1 MQFLKHGQNTPG
13 MDSIFRGIRG
23 FPVTAETESS
33 RHARQLP
40 LNPLCGHPVHPRA
53 LQPRPLAPLRA
64 HGAAES
70 LAGRR
75 PRTPHPTIQSSLG
88 PRDTA
93 SPDATRADGPP
104 SGSELDLRAANQ
116 RLEREKR
123 PHLCRRSEKCKIL
136 TGIRHRYSEVGV
148 SNSQTPVK
156 WACPTVRHQWRWGRP
171 APPRGQDLRAGT
183 EAALECVPQPPCPPC
198 WAIKSP
204 SAWEAFQPWEA
215 PPPDHVSDS
224 RANLHLKTLYS
235 TASLNPDFFRKRD
248 LRRVGCSSPTC
259 QAPVCCLHFDSMATR
274 CPPPP
279 GSH

>member
-148 SNSQTPVK
+148 SDSQTPVEVGK
-156 WACPTVRHQWRWGRP
+156 TSAPQGPGPPCRHGGRFGVCASAPVSTLLGHKITVCMGGLPTLGSPSSRPRVRFQ
-171 APPRGQDLRAGT
+171 GQL
-183 EAALECVPQPPCPPC
+183 ALENPLFNGQPKPRFLQ
-198 WAIKSP
+198 
-204 SAWEAFQPWEA
+204 EARP
-215 PPPDHVSDS
+215 
-224 RANLHLKTLYS
+224 
-235 TASLNPDFFRKRD
+235 
-248 LRRVGCSSPTC
+248 
-259 QAPVCCLHFDSMATR
+259 
-274 CPPPP
+274 
-279 GSH
+279 